1 MTVLYNNNELHHHGV
16 KGQKWGVRRY
26 QNTDGTLTPA
36 GEKRYR
42 GTLGEIRR
50 AKDETKL
57 RNEVMTK
64 QDKKDRKKLAVAGAL
79 GAIGTY
85 ALSNSLAA
93 RLAVSGQGTAAAA
106 LSIIGTLKAV
116 DMATDAYAGY
126 HNYGRQTYRNQVF
139 PDMKKEKK

>member
-1 MTVLYNNNELHHHGV
+1 MIVLYNNELQHFGV

-85 ALSNSLAA
+85 TIGQMLGAKLV
-93 RLAVSGQGTAAAA
+93 VSGQSTAGVA
-106 LSIIGTLKAV
+106 LSIIGAIKAV

-126 HNYGRQTYRNQVF
+126 HNYGRQTYADQVF
-139 PDMKKEKK
+139 PDRKKEKK